1 MREKKSKRLTY
12 QGYDDMYTNFLLSM
26 FDSDSN
32 IFKSNWDLRTFE
44 DLLTGSGKLA
54 IYYLDGELI
63 YSDCDF
69 VGGLDYQG
77 IPKDLIAITANG
89 KQTSFKN
96 WLHNDNVVVMS
107 NNKSRTPDTSVKKY
121 SELSTEAWTS
131 IKAAIIGT
139 RYSDIIG
146 VNDSKQ
152 KTSVQNAI
160 NANDIGK
167 PIVIEDR
174 QYLGDNNTR
183 ISHTSL
189 TQFKDSDKLQY
200 LLNLIQWSDRQ
211 FKALYGMSSLPINKS
226 AHLNN
231 LELLNGAYSN
241 WVEVLDR
248 LDCRIKGFADVKNKF
263 GVDVDYHF
271 SRPWQLEFE
280 RIFNCDAERGDDVAK
295 TDI

>member
-1 MREKKSKRLTY
+1 MSEKKSKRLTY

-26 FDSDSN
+26 FDSDSD
-32 IFKSNWDLRTFE
+32 IFVSAWDLRTFE
-44 DLLTGSGKLA
+44 DMLTGGGKLA
-54 IYYLDGELI
+54 IYYLDDELI
-63 YSDCDF
+63 YSECEF
-69 VGGLDYQG
+69 VGTLDYQG
-77 IPKDLIAITANG
+77 IPQDLIAITANG
-89 KQTSFKN
+89 KQTTFRN
-96 WLHNDNVVVMS
+96 WRHNSNVVVLS
-107 NNKSRTPDTSVKKY
+107 NNKSRTPDTNVKKY
-121 SELSTEAWTS
+121 SEISTEAWTS

-152 KTSVQNAI
+152 KVSVQNAI
-160 NANDIGK
+160 NANEIGK

-174 QYLGDNNTR
+174 QFLGDDKTR

-200 LLNLIQWSDRQ
+200 LLNLVQWSDRQ

-241 WVEVLDR
+241 WVEALNR
-248 LDCRIKGFADVKNKF
+248 LECRVRGFTEVKSKF
-263 GVDVDYHF
+263 GIDVDYHF
-271 SRPWQLEFE
+271 SRPWQLEFD
-280 RIFNCDAERGDDVAK
+280 RIFVDELKGESKLETN
-295 TDI
+295 I